1 MGGYISKQEL
11 AELELEPI
19 RQAVDLSHWQ
29 DGVAAEDIGTVPS
42 GYKYVITEI
51 TVQNLG
57 AASVIDFYNATA
69 ADQAE
74 ANHKISVDAKGT
86 DTTVVTG
93 IKAIFTTAISDIASV
108 CAAAHNLKI
117 HLSGYKVK
125 A

>member
-1 MGGYISKQEL
+1 MGGFISKEEL
-11 AELELEPI
+11 AELEMEPV
-19 RQAVDLSHWQ
+19 RNSVDLSHWQ
-29 DGVAAEDIGTVPS
+29 DGITAEDVGTVPS

-51 TVQNLG
+51 TIQNLG
-57 AASVIDFYNATA
+57 AASVIDFYDCAK

-74 ANHKISVDAKGT
+74 AKHKISVDAKGT

-93 IKAIFTTAISDIASV
+93 IKAIFATAISNIASV

-117 HLSGYKVK
+117 HLGGYKVK